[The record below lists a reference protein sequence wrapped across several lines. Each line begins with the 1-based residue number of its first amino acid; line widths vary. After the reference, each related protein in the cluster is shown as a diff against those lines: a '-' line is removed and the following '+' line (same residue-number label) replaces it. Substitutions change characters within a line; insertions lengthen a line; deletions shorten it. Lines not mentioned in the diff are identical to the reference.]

1 MMIKLQ
7 GNRTTGMVMA
17 MLLAGMLLLADTA
30 SAQSGGFAGAY
41 SRMGFG
47 ARGIGAG
54 NVFTSTAFD
63 GIYAHYNPALA
74 AFNRGNQIDLSSS
87 LMSQDRT
94 LNTVNA
100 TFSLPP
106 NAGINA
112 GIIHAGVSDFDGRTL
127 SGYPTDRFSI
137 NDYQLFVAF
146 GLRANDRLNL
156 GFAAK
161 VVHASY
167 FEDVNRPWGFGI
179 DLGLTYRLITGL
191 SLGFTVQDILT
202 SLNWDTS
209 DLYGTAGSTRKDDRF
224 PTRFKFALSYV
235 LPNQKLMFGTEYE
248 IRTQRS
254 DIITSQV
261 SEGTGSPRII
271 RSTDQVTTSSSQY
284 RIGSVYHVHERF
296 SLRAGLQILDFEYI
310 EESIQY
316 SAGFSVHLP
325 FDRFSPSVDY
335 AVVQEPDGVSLMHVF
350 ALRFNL

>member
-1 MMIKLQ
+1 MMKKLIKKSMAK
-7 GNRTTGMVMA
+7 MVWV
-17 MLLAGMLLLADTA
+17 MLAAATLFLADTA
-30 SAQSGGFAGAY
+30 AAQSGGFAGSY
-41 SRMGFG
+41 SRMGIG

-54 NVFTSTAFD
+54 NVFTSTVFD

-87 LMSQDRT
+87 LMTFDRMM
-94 LNTVNA
+94 NSVNA

-112 GIIHAGVSDFDGRTL
+112 GILHAGVSDFDGRTL

-146 GLRANDRLNL
+146 GLRANQRLNL

-167 FEDVNRPWGFGI
+167 FDDVNRPWGFGI
-179 DLGLTYRLITGL
+179 DLGLTYRLATGL
-191 SLGFTVQDILT
+191 SLGIAIQDILT
-202 SLNWDTS
+202 SLSWDTS

-224 PTRFKFALSYV
+224 PTRYKFALSYV
-235 LPNQKLMFGTEYE
+235 LPNQKIMLGTEYE

-254 DIITSQV
+254 DVITANIAT
-261 SEGTGSPRII
+261 GTGSPRIV
-271 RSTDQVTTSSSQY
+271 RSTDQIITSSSQY
-284 RIGSVYHVHERF
+284 RVGSVYHLHERF
-296 SLRAGLQILDFEYI
+296 SLRAGLQILDFDYI

-335 AVVQEPDGVSLMHVF
+335 AVVQEADGVSLMHVF